1 MRAKNSKKLK
11 AKSNTP
17 PNPPLS
23 KGGYVLRK
31 GKTSLPSVAQTK
43 AITIYGRINGHRVS
57 SRILEEQIQ
66 QAVRDGAREL
76 HIIADGQHGIGGRIW
91 PRNEIIKIIV
101 EGPVGQRLGS
111 MGMFGT
117 EIIVKGSV
125 SDDVGWINCG
135 AKITVLGD
143 VTNGAFN
150 AAAQGILYVQGS
162 GGARCDTMTKHN
174 PRFDPPQ
181 SWYFRNVGDSFAEF
195 KAGGIAVV
203 CGVDSRNPSN
213 ILGYRPCVGM
223 VGGTIYFRG
232 PIQEYS
238 ERDVRLLDLTPQ
250 DWEWLKTNI
259 KPFLESIDRISYY
272 EELTNSQDEWKKLIA
287 YTPQEK
293 RSRRWFKM
301 SITDFRKNYWEK
313 EVGQGGIFAPYIEH
327 DMTLL
332 PYITTGKDR
341 RNKPVW
347 ANEKYLPPCAYNCPT
362 HIPSHKRAALIR
374 QGKLHEALELV
385 LQYSPLPATV
395 CGQICP
401 NLCMQSCTRG
411 QIDKPL
417 GIDRLGRLAI
427 DLPAPKKAEPT
438 GHTIAVIGGGPS
450 GLSAAWQLALKG
462 HTVNIY
468 ESTDKLG
475 GKIELCIPRERLP
488 QEVLQKELSRFKEI
502 GVNIYLNE
510 KINQEKFE
518 EIYKNHEIVVVACGA
533 HKPRLIPFPGSEHVV
548 TAYDFLRNAN
558 IGSLPDL
565 NGKKI
570 VIIGAGN
577 VGMDVASQA
586 YNCGATSVIA
596 VDIQKPAAFGKEMET
611 AVAKGTQ
618 IIWPKFTERYDNNEK
633 KLYFKDGSS
642 LDADLVIMSVG
653 DVPILDFLPPSIHTE
668 KGWIAVNEIGQTSD
682 VKVFA
687 IGDATRLG
695 LVTHAIGQGR
705 IAAESIHYQLMH
717 APRWPETKQ
726 VIPYERIKTVYY
738 EAEHRI
744 QSHPPTLPHRG
755 GKTRE
760 GVEVWAL
767 ESELCKIDA
776 DKCMSCGTCRDCH
789 MCEYACYWG
798 AISRVEHEDG
808 SYEYIVDDEK
818 CIGCGFCAGI
828 CPCGVWEMVE
838 NI

>member
-1 MRAKNSKKLK
+1 MRAKKANSKLKLQNSK
-11 AKSNTP
+11 QKSEVRSQKTKTT
-17 PNPPLS
+17 PPLS
-23 KGGYVLRK
+23 KAGIEEGVLPGKGGEV
-31 GKTSLPSVAQTK
+31 SVTL
-43 AITIYGRINGHRVS
+43 NGIVNGQRVP

-66 QAVRDGAREL
+66 QAVKDGAREL

-91 PRNEIIKIIV
+91 PRGETVKITV
-101 EGPVGQRLGS
+101 ETPAGQRLGS
-111 MGMFGT
+111 MGMQDT
-117 EIIVKGSV
+117 EILVKGSV

-135 AKITVLGD
+135 AKITILGD

-150 AAAQGILYVQGS
+150 AAAQGVLYVQGS

-223 VGGTIYFRG
+223 VGGTIYLRG
-232 PIQEYS
+232 PIQGFS
-238 ERDVRLLDLTPQ
+238 EKDVKLLGLTPQ
-250 DWEWLKTNI
+250 DWEWLRTNM
-259 KPFLESIDRISYY
+259 KPYLKAIDRMQYYDELTHSID
-272 EELTNSQDEWKKLIA
+272 DWKKFIA

-293 RSRRWFKM
+293 RARRWFKM
-301 SITDFRKNYWEK
+301 PTSDFRKNVWEK
-313 EVGQGGIFAPYIEH
+313 EVGQGGIFSPYMDH
-327 DMTLL
+327 DLTIL
-332 PYITTGKDR
+332 PYITTGKER

-347 ANEKYLPPCAYNCPT
+347 ANEKYMPPCAYNCPT
-362 HIPSHKRAALIR
+362 HIPSHKRASLIR

-417 GIDRLGRLAI
+417 GIDRLGRLALE
-427 DLPAPKKAEPT
+427 LPAPKRAEHT
-438 GHTIAVIGGGPS
+438 GHTIAVIGGGPA
-450 GLSAAWQLALKG
+450 GLSAAWQLGLKG
-462 HTVNIY
+462 HTVDIY
-468 ESTDKLG
+468 EATDKLG
-475 GKIELCIPRERLP
+475 GKLELCIPRERLP

-502 GVNIYLNE
+502 GVNIHL
-510 KINQEKFE
+510 KTAIDLKKFE
-518 EIYKNHEIVVVACGA
+518 EIHKEHEIVVVACGA
-533 HKPRLIPFPGSEHVV
+533 HKPRIFPFPGSEHIVS
-548 TAYDFLRNAN
+548 AYDFLKGIN
-558 IGSLPDL
+558 IGNLPDL
-565 NGKKI
+565 KDKKI

-586 YNCGATSVIA
+586 YNCGAESVIA

-618 IIWPKFTERYDNNEK
+618 IVWPKFTEKYERAEK
-633 KLYFKDGSS
+633 RLYFKDGTS
-642 LDADLVIMSVG
+642 LEADLVVMSVG
-653 DVPILDFLPPSIHTE
+653 DVPILDFLPPGIHTE
-668 KGWIAVNEIGQTSD
+668 RGWIAVNQIGQTSD

-705 IAAESIHYQLMH
+705 TTAETIHYQLMH
-717 APRWPETKQ
+717 APRWPEIKQ
-726 VIPYERIKTVYY
+726 VIPYERIKTEYY
-738 EAEHRI
+738 DICKDDFSPEQEAN
-744 QSHPPTLPHRG
+744 
-755 GKTRE
+755 
-760 GVEVWAL
+760 
-767 ESELCKIDA
+767 
-776 DKCMSCGTCRDCH
+776 KCMSCATCRDCH
-789 MCEYACYWG
+789 MCETTCYWG
-798 AISRVEHEDG
+798 AISRVEHKDG
-808 SYEYIVDDEK
+808 TYEYVVDDDK

-838 NI
+838 NV

>member
-1 MRAKNSKKLK
+1 MRAKKMNKVKSQNSKVR
-11 AKSNTP
+11 SND
-17 PNPPLS
+17 
-23 KGGYVLRK
+23 KDK
-31 GKTSLPSVAQTK
+31 K
-43 AITIYGRINGHRVS
+43 IFTIHGIVNGNRVP

-66 QAVRDGAREL
+66 QAVRDGSSEL

-91 PRNEIIKIIV
+91 PRGERIKITV
-101 EGPVGQRLGS
+101 EGPAGQRLGS
-111 MGMFGT
+111 MGMSGT
-117 EIIVKGSV
+117 EIVVKGSV

-143 VTNGAFN
+143 ATNGAFN

-195 KAGGIAVV
+195 KAGGISVV
-203 CGVDSRNPSN
+203 CGVDSRNPDN
-213 ILGYRPCVGM
+213 IIGYRPCVGM

-232 PIQEYS
+232 PIQGYS
-238 ERDVRLLDLTPQ
+238 ERDVKLLELTPQ
-250 DWEWLKTNI
+250 DWEWLKTNMV
-259 KPFLESIDRISYY
+259 PFLESIDRMSYY
-272 EELTNSQDEWKKLIA
+272 DELTHSPDDWKKFIS

-293 RSRRWFKM
+293 RARRWFKM
-301 SITDFRKNYWEK
+301 ELPDFRKNIWEK
-313 EVGQGGIFAPYIEH
+313 GVGNGGIFAPYMDH
-327 DMTLL
+327 DLTIL
-332 PYITTGKDR
+332 PYITTGNDR

-362 HIPSHKRAALIR
+362 HIPSHKRATLIR
-374 QGKLHEALELV
+374 QGKHLEALALV

-417 GIDRLGRLAI
+417 SIDKYGSLALN
-427 DLPAPKKAEPT
+427 LPAPQKAEPT

-462 HTVNIY
+462 HTVDLY

-475 GKIELCIPRERLP
+475 GKLELCIPRERLP
-488 QEVLQKELSRFKEI
+488 QDVLKKELSRFEEI
-502 GVNIYLNE
+502 GVNIHLNE
-510 KINQEKFE
+510 NIDLKRFE
-518 EIYKNHEIVVVACGA
+518 DIYNEHEIVIVACGA
-533 HKPRLIPFPGSEHVV
+533 HKPRIIPFPGSEVV
-548 TAYDFLRNAN
+548 VSAYDFLRGIN
-558 IGSLPDL
+558 IGNLPDL
-565 NGKKI
+565 EGKKV

-586 YNCGATSVIA
+586 FNCGAESVIA
-596 VDIQKPAAFGKEMET
+596 VDIQKPAASGKEMET
-611 AVAKGTQ
+611 AVSKGVQ
-618 IIWPKFTERYDNNEK
+618 IFWPKFSDRYDKEEK
-633 KLYFKDGSS
+633 KLYFKDGTS
-642 LDADLVIMSVG
+642 LDADAVIMSIG

-668 KGWIAVNEIGQTSD
+668 RGWIAVNDIGQTSD

-705 IAAESIHYQLMH
+705 ITAETIHYQLMH
-717 APRWPETKQ
+717 APRWPEIKQ

-738 EAEHRI
+738 D
-744 QSHPPTLPHRG
+744 
-755 GKTRE
+755 
-760 GVEVWAL
+760 V
-767 ESELCKIDA
+767 CKGDFTPEKEA
-776 DKCMSCGTCRDCH
+776 DKCMSCATCRDCH
-789 MCEYACYWG
+789 MCETTCYWG

-808 SYEYIVDDEK
+808 SYEYVVDDDK

-838 NI
+838 NV